1 MPAFRSYGAWRA
13 RDVVKDWSPVQVL
26 WFCIAFWNGQLSFSD
41 TELLSYTSCAWYPG
55 DSNAKFILDEPVAQ
69 AKLLANCILDKVQH
83 SAFDVKTSAYVQ
95 ARLVVLSNVL
105 VWWFLPDT
113 IRSIRTCAFLEIL
126 LAISMSG
133 RALVWLC
140 CNSQTKH
147 GHAVLRVLPNK
158 EAEAITTVRSKLDS
172 WWAIL
177 VDRQRLLCNGCNG
190 DVFSLYQLFSDSWR
204 YVGIGSW
211 NRQSK
216 PGQPGLVR
224 RLVEH
229 LLAAYR
235 PKHPEAK
242 KLRYRLCR
250 NTPIQRVFFLVCR
263 TDSETMI
270 RALETLEI
278 RTHHPQANGNFLQYN
293 LGRAKRARRRPPQ
306 CVRRRQRCSKNLV
319 CLDESRCKT
328 STLPSTRCTI
338 DKTHD
343 QACAPLYD
351 MSFAAAYRL
360 VQLRQFTE
368 NNVVGPVWL
377 GDPELLDLLLSYA
390 TLPKAFIPWHSLEN
404 AWGSKIVPIYLLKAS
419 KELQSKTRKRTVAQ
433 HCTTWLRARGL
444 PDARPMVVEVAHK
457 ELMPWVRGRL
467 RTAIADAKIGD
478 LQGQDLKVARAW
490 LRSSL
495 RIRLV
500 RPKMWSDSWSAQAVA
515 RKARLHCPLQVP
527 RSGPVVPVKKSWCVE
542 IRQSPDSLLQTTLQ
556 KAREHL
562 KLKGVK
568 IPAAKN
574 DPIRFGPVKSWKQHW
589 RDTND
594 RYEKYT
600 EAFHIPPGCVAVPD
614 DKHKKHAWIVAC
626 AFYSLLLGTFA
637 WTAASWEASL
647 LSPTE
652 ADSWCRTTLLR
663 VLGPRLFET
672 LGFNGP
678 YKILPSCYMT
688 FKSKCW
694 NFGFRTCQKQQH
706 SCLRK
711 IITYASWPKKFL
723 WKSAHRALDTVIK
736 VHGQTCDT
744 WSLKD
749 ATTKLHDGLR
759 MLNGTG
765 HTECARCFRS
775 KPPTAG
781 VAADAGQFYE
791 MIDSSV
797 AVQRMASILQEFSRI
812 EGSKLVVVK
821 RTKKRQAWF
830 STSAWNIPAGA
841 KAWSVQDLFRM
852 FCSAMFMCYTAVGDK
867 VFKLSGLPIGG
878 FHSKIAA
885 SAVLGHDEKIW
896 CNNFSLR
903 TGEGFQSKVW
913 KDDVLHFRYIDDVLL
928 ISSIYCCSCLQHA
941 LKCIYSVSFEIEAS
955 GEHIPWLDCIA
966 NCRELCVE
974 TQSKQVFPPPPWA
987 AGKPFLK
994 SLFLGRFIRW
1004 LQMKASEPSWHRA
1017 LLALC
1022 LDLLHAGWK
1031 RRQLLGGLKCIGR
1044 LECQQFV
1051 AAGCFIL
1058 RHVVPKQ
1065 RVDGFGDHL
1074 DGARVLGGQADHEGA
1089 SISSVAAAP
1098 SHTSSWGL

>member
-1 MPAFRSYGAWRA
+1 MPASRSYGAWRA
-13 RDVVKDWSPVQVL
+13 RDVVKDWSPVKVL

-41 TELLSYTSCAWYPG
+41 TELLSCTSCAWYPG

-69 AKLLANCILDKVQH
+69 TKLLANCILDKVQR

-95 ARLVVLSNVL
+95 ARLVVLCNVL

-126 LAISMSG
+126 LAASMSG

-147 GHAVLRVLPNK
+147 GRAVLRVLPNK

-172 WWAIL
+172 WWATL

-229 LLAAYR
+229 LFAAYR

-242 KLRYRLCR
+242 NLRYRLCR
-250 NTPIQRVFFLVCR
+250 NTPIQRVFFLVCH
-263 TDSETMI
+263 TDSETMV

-278 RTHHPQANGNFLQYN
+278 RTHHPQPGPCEKSSTSSTPMCTQASTL
-293 LGRAKRARRRPPQ
+293 LKKSCLPGRGVRPQRFRPPDVLLTKLMIRPVPL
-306 CVRRRQRCSKNLV
+306 CMTCPLRRLTDLCNFGNSQR
-319 CLDESRCKT
+319 
-328 STLPSTRCTI
+328 
-338 DKTHD
+338 
-343 QACAPLYD
+343 A
-351 MSFAAAYRL
+351 MSLALFGL
-360 VQLRQFTE
+360 
-368 NNVVGPVWL
+368 L
-377 GDPELLDLLLSYA
+377 GDPKLLDLLLSYA

-404 AWGSKIVPIYLLKAS
+404 AWGSKILLKAS

-433 HCTTWLRARGL
+433 HCATWLRARGL

-542 IRQSPDSLLQTTLQ
+542 IRQSPDALLQTTLQ
-556 KAREHL
+556 KARECL

-574 DPIRFGPVKSWKQHW
+574 DPNRFGPVNSWKQHW

-614 DKHKKHAWIVAC
+614 DKHKEHAWIVAC

-637 WTAASWEASL
+637 LTAASWEASL

-694 NFGFRTCQKQQH
+694 SYRFRTCQKQQH

-723 WKSAHRALDTVIK
+723 WKSAHRALDTIIK

-749 ATTKLHDGLR
+749 ATTKLDDGLR
-759 MLNGTG
+759 MLKGTG
-765 HTECARCFRS
+765 HTECVRRFRS

-830 STSAWNIPAGA
+830 SPSAWNIPAGA
-841 KAWSVQDLFRM
+841 KAWSMQDLFRM

-913 KDDVLHFRYIDDVLL
+913 KDDVLHFRYMDDVLL

-955 GEHIPWLDCIA
+955 GEHIPWLDCMA

-1044 LECQQFV
+1044 LECQKFV

-1089 SISSVAAAP
+1089 SIPSVAATP
-1098 SHTSSWGL
+1098 SHTSSWVAGAP